1 VKIQLTIMLSSVD
14 ILAQHVTSVLLLQD
28 FVLFPYDV
36 PVNIAAYPKFLV
48 DILIRFSFYSTV
60 HFADGVVTLNV
71 NGCIFLGELVPRK
84 CMLGI

>member
-1 VKIQLTIMLSSVD
+1 M
-14 ILAQHVTSVLLLQD
+14 LAQTVTSVPLLQD

-36 PVNIAAYPKFLV
+36 PVNIAADPKFLV

-71 NGCIFLGELVPRK
+71 NGCIFLGDLVSRK
-84 CMLGI
+84 CMLGV